1 MTQPE
6 FKRTPEIWEAIDK
19 MAEGDSLPDPNEAN
33 AAHAAAYGA
42 LVILL
47 IDKGIIT
54 RKEYDRAYIQAQHEI
69 SQEFA
74 RKRDAQGEPT

>member
-1 MTQPE
+1 MTGDEKMMGP
-6 FKRTPEIWEAIDK
+6 FDALLKEADTI
-19 MAEGDSLPDPNEAN
+19 NQAN
-33 AAHAAAYGA
+33 QQHAAAYGA

-54 RKEYDRAYIQAQHEI
+54 KQEYDRAYIQAQHEL

-74 RKRDAQGEPT
+74 RKRDKGDSQ

>member
-1 MTQPE
+1 VTDPP
-6 FKRTPEIWEAIDK
+6 TPPIATAI
-19 MAEGDSLPDPNEAN
+19 NEAN
-33 AAHAAAYGA
+33 QAHAAAYGA

-54 RKEYDRAYIQAQHEI
+54 REEYDRAYIQAQHSL

-74 RKRDAQGEPT
+74 RKRDKVKEKDNGI